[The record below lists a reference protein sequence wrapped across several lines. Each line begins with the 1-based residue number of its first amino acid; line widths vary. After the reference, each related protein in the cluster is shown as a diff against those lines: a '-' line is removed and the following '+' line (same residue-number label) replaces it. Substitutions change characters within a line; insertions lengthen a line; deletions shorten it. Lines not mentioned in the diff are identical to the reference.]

1 MPKQEANQPPIL
13 QSVLMS
19 WSWDWEAVHG
29 ASCFALDHP
38 QTCHPGYLLLGVAA
52 GGRNVAGPGASSTL
66 QAPLCAHPHPSA
78 ELASRP
84 LGLPHGSQPTLLSNS
99 KQTCWTLRPNPFQSQ
114 MTGTKIILNV
124 VTCQSVKCLTGMLFL
139 KIKMGS
145 VIFFLKLP
153 PIQIDCYNHILLTA
167 LTSTHM

>member
-19 WSWDWEAVHG
+19 WSWGWEAVHG

-52 GGRNVAGPGASSTL
+52 GGRNVAEPGASSTL

-78 ELASRP
+78 ELGRGFSP
-84 LGLPHGSQPTLLSNS
+84 PGSPPMAANQPYSQIQ
-99 KQTCWTLRPNPFQSQ
+99 KQTWQDTE
-114 MTGTKIILNV
+114 TKSLPVTDDWNQNYSERSNLSICEVSNRNV
-124 VTCQSVKCLTGMLFL
+124 VFENKDGECY
-139 KIKMGS
+139 
-145 VIFFLKLP
+145 FFLNYHLSR
-153 PIQIDCYNHILLTA
+153 LTVII
-167 LTSTHM
+167 TFS